1 MKNALLVRRAV
12 EDGEELQA
20 ALRTRGSSENVVCE
34 ILDKNRNAERA
45 GGAEDLTDRDKSL
58 EEIGRAH
65 V

>member
-34 ILDKNRNAERA
+34 ILDKNRMLS
-45 GGAEDLTDRDKSL
+45 GL
-58 EEIGRAH
+58 EERRI
-65 V
+65 